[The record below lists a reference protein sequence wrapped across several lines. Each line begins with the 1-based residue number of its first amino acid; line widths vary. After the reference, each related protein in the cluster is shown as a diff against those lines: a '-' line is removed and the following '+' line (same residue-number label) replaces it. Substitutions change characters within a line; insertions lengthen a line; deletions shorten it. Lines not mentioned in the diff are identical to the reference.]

1 MTTAP
6 RDTAPGDARPGE
18 AEPASVAR
26 RDLADRDDIANLV
39 RTFYTRAFQDDLIGH
54 IFTDVAHMDLDHH
67 LPIMCDF
74 WQTVLFNA
82 GLYRRNALQLHY
94 VLHAKH
100 PLNEEHFDRWL
111 ALWTSTVD
119 DLFAGPVAERAK
131 LQATRIAGSIHRRLD
146 GRSGS
151 QFESI
156 GQRDAPDAFEYRRGV
171 HPEGAVTER

>member
-1 MTTAP
+1 MTAAP
-6 RDTAPGDARPGE
+6 E
-18 AEPASVAR
+18 L
-26 RDLADRDDIANLV
+26 RDLADRDDVATLV
-39 RTFYTRAFQDDLIGH
+39 RTFYGRAFEDELIGH

-94 VLHAKH
+94 VLNAKH
-100 PLNEEHFDRWL
+100 PLHEEHFERWL
-111 ALWTSTVD
+111 LLWTSTVD

-131 LQATRIAGSIHRRLD
+131 LQATRIAGSIHRRLE

-151 QFESI
+151 QFESLAH
-156 GQRDAPDAFEYRRGV
+156 RDVPDTFEYGHRVRQD
-171 HPEGAVTER
+171 EAVAEP

>member
-1 MTTAP
+1 MAATP
-6 RDTAPGDARPGE
+6 E
-18 AEPASVAR
+18 H
-26 RDLADRDDIANLV
+26 RDLADRDDVAELV
-39 RTFYTRAFQDDLIGH
+39 TTFYTRAFADEVIGH
-54 IFTDVAHMDLDHH
+54 IFTDVARMDLDRH

-94 VLHAKH
+94 VLHARH
-100 PLNEEHFDRWL
+100 PLEQRHFDRWL
-111 ALWTSTVD
+111 LLWTTTVD

-151 QFESI
+151 EYETI
-156 GQRDAPDAFEYRRGV
+156 GRRDPSVHGEVLPGIEYGRRV
-171 HPEGAVTER
+171 HPGEAMAER